1 MKVAFLLPL
10 PLRLKPEHPGSN
22 LSSIIVLW
30 PWASPSSLQSSS
42 FLNYKLAPIP
52 IWASPN
58 SSKGWRRWHVRK
70 GFWSTPKLLPCTK
83 YHKMQSLPL
92 CSIQSRPA
100 PSDMVATGCVANE
113 HLWKLTPAVSI
124 KYVAGSVDLDGPQ
137 DMCTYKV
144 LNSSAHLLLF
154 QNNKIFAKYRQAI
167 YTATK
172 RRCFDDGLNK
182 VFLKKKKTTSRV
194 ESLLRIHVILC
205 SVWNTAV
212 KYFHFI
218 ARGLKINEAQRR

>member
-10 PLRLKPEHPGSN
+10 PLHLKPEHPGSN
-22 LSSIIVLW
+22 PSSIIVLW

-113 HLWKLTPAVSI
+113 HLWKLTLAVSI
-124 KYVAGSVDLDGPQ
+124 NYVAGSVDLDGPQ

-144 LNSSAHLLLF
+144 NTKIQES
-154 QNNKIFAKYRQAI
+154 NNKMSTSTRSRGVFNTVWVFSYCLTMAGI
-167 YTATK
+167 Y
-172 RRCFDDGLNK
+172 
-182 VFLKKKKTTSRV
+182 
-194 ESLLRIHVILC
+194 
-205 SVWNTAV
+205 
-212 KYFHFI
+212 
-218 ARGLKINEAQRR
+218 